1 MRLFLV
7 PISTR
12 RTLIYCQRLNEQLAK
27 KKPSTIDKVTT
38 KAAALWA
45 KWEEADKGWKKSL
58 VVYGHKVLKQI
69 PYEEWGLKS
78 VPPLSA
84 RREYEELHGKKPI
97 DLVYP
102 ANVMEKGSVL
112 KLLRTLATERQDLHR
127 RRMWWSLLVSPF
139 TAPIALIPV

>member
-12 RTLIYCQRLNEQLAK
+12 RTLIYCQRLNGQLTN
-27 KKPSTIDKVTT
+27 KKPSTIDRVTT
-38 KAAALWA
+38 KATAIWA
-45 KWEEADKGWKKSL
+45 KWEQADKGWKKHL
-58 VVYGHKVLKQI
+58 VLYGHKVLKRI

-102 ANVMEKGSVL
+102 GNAMEKGSVL

-127 RRMWWSLLVSPF
+127 KRMWWSLLITPI
-139 TAPIALIPV
+139 TAPIALIPM

>member
-12 RTLIYCQRLNEQLAK
+12 RTLIYCQRLNGQLSK
-27 KKPSTIDKVTT
+27 KKPSVIDRVTS
-38 KAAALWA
+38 KATALWA
-45 KWEEADKGWKKSL
+45 KWEEADKGWKKYIVL
-58 VVYGHKVLKQI
+58 YGHRVLKQI

-84 RREYEELHGKKPI
+84 RREYEELHGQKSI

-102 ANVMEKGSVL
+102 GNVIEKGSVL
-112 KLLRTLATERQDLHR
+112 KLLTKLATERQELHR
-127 RRMWWSLLVSPF
+127 KRMWGSISAIPI
-139 TAPIALIPV
+139 TAPIALIPM